1 MKFLK
6 KLFIFIHPSVKSY
19 YFLAF
24 LTFLFNISAMILGSI
39 ITPVLYQKIIDNL
52 TATHI
57 NQTALYNS
65 VYLVILLIGITYI
78 LAFLIDFLYY
88 KKVRIG
94 VQSKLRSKIFSEFIN
109 KDYHFYLDNFSGSLV
124 AKFSKFPPAVLR
136 VYEILTYNIIES
148 FGALLAMFVVLAL
161 KSWSLVFI
169 FATWSALYIA
179 VSYFWARKR
188 ASTSFKRTKQYSKLT
203 GHLSDALSNIAQVK
217 SFGQENFEESHF
229 DLEND
234 KTEKVFKKDM
244 TTHING
250 VVTGNILSF
259 IFQSSAILLGIYL
272 WQQGIISAGYVV
284 LLFMYFRTL
293 KNYIRTL
300 GRALPSF
307 SSEIANTKEVV
318 SIVGKPIIVRDA
330 NTSLYTKQKNT
341 DLIFKDLSFT
351 YPNGEAIFDH
361 FNLEIPQGQ
370 KVGVV
375 GKSGS
380 GKTSLAK
387 LLLRFYDPQG
397 GAILIGGKDIR
408 DFPQA
413 SYRKEA
419 LAFVP
424 QETNLFHRSLRE
436 NIIYGT
442 ENVSEELFNYVVQSS
457 YVDEFAENFEDKYE
471 TQVGERGVR
480 LSGGQRQRIGIARA
494 MLKKDAPIL
503 IMDEATSAL
512 DSQSEAFI
520 QKSFEEL
527 SRGRTTLVIA
537 HRLSTIQK
545 MDRILVMEKGKI
557 VEDGSH
563 DELLARG
570 GHYARLWNSQVGGF
584 LTEE

>member
-6 KLFIFIHPSVKSY
+6 KLFSYINPSIKRY
-19 YFLAF
+19 YPYLFAS
-24 LTFLFNISAMILGSI
+24 FLFYISAMILSSAFI
-39 ITPVLYQKIIDNL
+39 PVLYQKIIDSL
-52 TATHI
+52 TSAHVE
-57 NQTALYNS
+57 QESL
-65 VYLVILLIGITYI
+65 YI
-78 LAFLIDFLYY
+78 LVYVVIALIATSQLFDFLTDYFY
-88 KKVRIG
+88 FKKVRPQ
-94 VQSKLRSKIFSEFIN
+94 VRTKLNKKIFSDLIN

-124 AKFSKFPPAVLR
+124 AKFSKFPVAVLR
-136 VYEILTYNIIES
+136 LYEILAYGIVTN
-148 FGALLAMFVVLAL
+148 FGAILAMFVILAL

-169 FATWSALYIA
+169 FAAWSALYIA

-188 ASTSFKRTKQYSKLT
+188 AVTSLEKTKQYSKLT

-217 SFGQENFEESHF
+217 SFGKEEFEEGHF
-229 DLEND
+229 DLENS
-234 KTEKVFKKDM
+234 KMEKAFHKDM
-244 TTHING
+244 DTIIGTQATSNS
-250 VVTGNILSF
+250 LSVL
-259 IFQSSAILLGIYL
+259 FQSGIIIFSIYL
-272 WQQGIISAGYVV
+272 WQQGIISAGYIV
-284 LLFMYFRTL
+284 LLFMYFRSL
-293 KNYIRTL
+293 KGYIRTL
-300 GRALPSF
+300 GRSLPSF
-307 SSEIANTKEVV
+307 SEGIADTEEILDIVNEPI
-318 SIVGKPIIVRDA
+318 SIKDEG
-330 NTSLYTKQKNT
+330 TQTYTKQKNT

-387 LLLRFYDPQG
+387 LLLRFYDPQD
-397 GAILIGGKDIR
+397 GAIFIGGKDIR
-408 DFPQA
+408 DFSQA

-442 ENVSEELFNYVVQSS
+442 ENVSDELFHHVVQSS
-457 YVDEFAENFEDKYE
+457 YVDEFAENFEEKYE

-557 VEDGSH
+557 IEDGSH
-563 DELLARG
+563 DELLAQN

-584 LTEE
+584 LVEE